1 MKVIINVHVVPVSLH
16 VEEHGNG
23 PAIVLLHGF
32 AGSARNFRPQVRALS
47 NRYRAVCFDARGHA
61 RSEAPEEEKAYEREA
76 FVSDIDRVIDRTK
89 QDRVVLSGLSMGAA
103 LALEYALLHSDRLS
117 GLALAA
123 FPPPGDAS
131 PDGYASRFA
140 RAIEE
145 HGLER
150 AGEMFVW
157 GGGRFD
163 ARSAALIRQG
173 FLEHAPH
180 ALAHIL
186 RRVIARQPSVEELAP
201 DLDRLALPTR
211 IIVGTTD
218 TPSISPSRELAS
230 RIHGAR
236 LVEVEGAG
244 HVVNLQ
250 NQQLFNEVLLD
261 LLSEVEVS
269 SAVS

>member
-1 MKVIINVHVVPVSLH
+1 
-16 VEEHGNG
+16 
-23 PAIVLLHGF
+23 
-32 AGSARNFRPQVRALS
+32 
-47 NRYRAVCFDARGHA
+47 
-61 RSEAPEEEKAYEREA
+61 
-76 FVSDIDRVIDRTK
+76 
-89 QDRVVLSGLSMGAA
+89 
-103 LALEYALLHSDRLS
+103 
-117 GLALAA
+117 
-123 FPPPGDAS
+123 
-131 PDGYASRFA
+131 
-140 RAIEE
+140 
-145 HGLER
+145 
-150 AGEMFVW
+150 MFVW

-186 RRVIARQPSVEELAP
+186 RRVIARQPAVEELAP

-218 TPSISPSRELAS
+218 APSISPSRELAS
-230 RIHGAR
+230 RIRGAR
-236 LVEVEGAG
+236 LVEIEGAG

-250 NQQLFNEVLLD
+250 NQQLFNEVLSD